1 MTLTEEPSGLWRLD
15 TGGTLIGYDGEH
27 NVCSI
32 QIKLAN
38 VIGTWTWYLDIA
50 YLDGTVATIPLE
62 QVKDTISALLSRSY
76 MREGLTVVQVR
87 GVSAGSAVKKSSVA
101 RVRFGSSVNATE
113 QLAPPTPSQWDIYAA
128 QVAGYRDEAAAS
140 AAAAALAATQMPYIN
155 SGGTWSVWSTS
166 AGGFVDSGVSA
177 AGITPDIQ
185 IGSVTTLPAG
195 SAATASMS
203 GTTAAPL
210 LNLGIPKGDKGD
222 PGSGGWI
229 SALYMRVDNGVIQYS
244 ADGVS
249 WADLIST
256 AELTGPAGSP
266 GEQGPPG
273 SDGVSPT
280 VTVTQTATGAV
291 IEATDASGTTSA
303 TVSNG
308 RDGQP
313 GQPGADGSPGAPGHT
328 PEITAS
334 KSGKVTTIMAD
345 GTAIAEISDGAD
357 GAPGA
362 AGADGVTPDIQIGTV
377 TTLPAGSEATA
388 SMSGTA
394 AEPLLNLGIP
404 KGDKGDSGGASAA
417 EISLG
422 IISATVGQTIKVKAV
437 DIDGKPTAWEAVDM
451 PSGGGGREWVKIGEV
466 TTAED
471 TTEGI
476 NIKFTKDV
484 NGNLLSLKGV
494 LIICRALFSDAN
506 KHWCTLTCNDNP
518 YGGNANYLLYADV
531 LRNGQTSTIYSE
543 FLRADG
549 TNSVAFTVFNA
560 GNVKQNGGC
569 GSNINT
575 WSPGN
580 EISLQFPMRGVN
592 LKISDSGLLA
602 GSKFEFWGIK
612 A

>member
-38 VIGTWTWYLDIA
+38 VIGTWTWYLDVA
-50 YLDGTVATIPLE
+50 YFDGTVATVPLE
-62 QVKDTISALLSRSY
+62 QVKDTISVLLSRSY
-76 MREGLTVVQVR
+76 MREGMTVVQVR

-101 RVRFGSSVNATE
+101 RVRFGSSVNASE

-128 QVAGYRDEAAAS
+128 QVAGYRDAAAAS

-177 AGITPDIQ
+177 AGITPDIK

-195 SAATASMS
+195 SAATASM
-203 GTTAAPL
+203 GGTAAEPR

-222 PGSGGWI
+222 PGSGGGTG
-229 SALYMRVDNGVIQYS
+229 ALYMRVDNGVIQYS

-280 VTVTQTATGAV
+280 VIVTQTATGAV
-291 IEATDASGTTSA
+291 ITATDASGTTSA

-308 RDGQP
+308 HDGQP
-313 GQPGADGSPGAPGHT
+313 GQPGVDGSPGADGHT

-334 KSGKVTTIMAD
+334 KSGKVTTIMVD
-345 GTAIAEISDGAD
+345 GAAIAEIHDGAD
-357 GAPGA
+357 GAPGS
-362 AGADGVTPDIQIGTV
+362 AGDDGITPDIQIGTV

-388 SMSGTA
+388 SISGTTA
-394 AEPLLNLGIP
+394 APLLNLGIP
-404 KGDKGDSGGASAA
+404 KGDKGDPGGASGADL
-417 EISLG
+417 SLG
-422 IISATVGQTIKVKAV
+422 LSSATIGQIAKIAAV
-437 DIDGKPTAWEAVDM
+437 DNNGAPTAWQAVDLPTAGGNGWQLLRTVTISEAVASVHFSFANPVTKLRILGTSITASQGTQLRISFDDNQTVL
-451 PSGGGGREWVKIGEV
+451 GGVNNEIG
-466 TTAED
+466 TTAYNMDILVDVSCGCITRVDSMHEHYALGVASTKFSHTSVQY
-471 TTEGI
+471 TT
-476 NIKFTKDV
+476 NNSFAD
-484 NGNLLSLKGV
+484 
-494 LIICRALFSDAN
+494 
-506 KHWCTLTCNDNP
+506 LTIRTQYP
-518 YGGNANYLLYADV
+518 TSEQLTAGTFEIYG
-531 LRNGQTSTIYSE
+531 R
-543 FLRADG
+543 
-549 TNSVAFTVFNA
+549 
-560 GNVKQNGGC
+560 
-569 GSNINT
+569 
-575 WSPGN
+575 
-580 EISLQFPMRGVN
+580 
-592 LKISDSGLLA
+592 
-602 GSKFEFWGIK
+602 
-612 A
+612 

>member
-76 MREGLTVVQVR
+76 MREGLAVVQVR

-101 RVRFGSSVNATE
+101 RVRFGSSVNASE

-185 IGSVTTLPAG
+185 IGTVTTLPAG
-195 SAATASMS
+195 SEATASMS
-203 GTTAAPL
+203 GTAAEPL

-222 PGSGGWI
+222 PGSGGGI

-291 IEATDASGTTSA
+291 ITATDASGTTSA
-303 TVSNG
+303 TVFNG
-308 RDGQP
+308 QDGLP

-417 EISLG
+417 ELSLG
-422 IISATVGQTIKVKAV
+422 ITSATIGQTIKVKAV
-437 DIDGKPTAWEAVDM
+437 DTDGKPTAWEPVDM
-451 PSGGGGREWVKIGEV
+451 TGGDLSWIEVADITTEEQTKTLTISTDKDGRPISQYNALGMIFSILFPADATQTSDDGTTWVYPYPKIGENTYRYIATIYRWKTV
-466 TTAED
+466 D
-471 TTEGI
+471 
-476 NIKFTKDV
+476 
-484 NGNLLSLKGV
+484 
-494 LIICRALFSDAN
+494 R
-506 KHWCTLTCNDNP
+506 TLT
-518 YGGNANYLLYADV
+518 YAWAGLPRVPWSSAMEYQTTFGTADTNGDV
-531 LRNGQTSTIYSE
+531 D
-543 FLRADG
+543 F
-549 TNSVAFTVFNA
+549 
-560 GNVKQNGGC
+560 
-569 GSNINT
+569 
-575 WSPGN
+575 
-580 EISLQFPMRGVN
+580 M
-592 LKISDSGLLA
+592 SGLCVYVNKSGDHIPA
-602 GSKFEFWGIK
+602 GTRVRIAVLSNGVTE
-612 A
+612 

>member
-50 YLDGTVATIPLE
+50 YLDGTVATVPLE
-62 QVKDTISALLSRSY
+62 QVKDTISVLLSRSY

-101 RVRFGSSVNATE
+101 RVRFGSSVNASE

-128 QVAGYRDEAAAS
+128 QIAGYRDEAAAS

-203 GTTAAPL
+203 GTAAEPL
-210 LNLGIPKGDKGD
+210 LNLGIPKGD
-222 PGSGGWI
+222 PGSGGGTG
-229 SALYMRVDNGVIQYS
+229 ALYMRVDNGVIQYS

-249 WADLIST
+249 WSDLITT
-256 AELTGPAGSP
+256 AELTGPAGSQ

-280 VTVTQTATGAV
+280 VIVTQTATGAV
-291 IEATDASGTTSA
+291 ITATDAGGTTSA
-303 TVSNG
+303 TVFNG
-308 RDGQP
+308 Q
-313 GQPGADGSPGAPGHT
+313 DGSPGAAGSPGADGHT

-334 KSGKVTTIMAD
+334 KSGKVTTIMVD
-345 GTAIAEISDGAD
+345 GAAIAEIDDGAD
-357 GAPGA
+357 GAPGS
-362 AGADGVTPDIQIGTV
+362 AGDDGITPDIQIGTV

-388 SMSGTA
+388 SMSGTTA
-394 AEPLLNLGIP
+394 APLLNLGIP
-404 KGDKGDSGGASAA
+404 KGDKGDAGGASAA
-417 EISLG
+417 DLSLG
-422 IISATVGQTIKVKAV
+422 LTSATVGQTIKVKAV
-437 DIDGKPTAWEAVDM
+437 DADGKPTAWEAVDM
-451 PSGGGGREWVKIGEV
+451 GGVETWEKLIFSIPESDPVSAATINLPSTNIIKACITISLFGTLENTKFAVKVFTGAKIGSTFLSADITNFYTSAQEIR
-466 TTAED
+466 TGNIMLEKKAGSWQSIYN
-471 TTEGI
+471 TE
-476 NIKFTKDV
+476 
-484 NGNLLSLKGV
+484 
-494 LIICRALFSDAN
+494 ALFGNRNTTGALRFISYNSD
-506 KHWCTLTCNDNP
+506 
-518 YGGNANYLLYADV
+518 YLYIS
-531 LRNGQTSTIYSE
+531 TSTANETFY
-543 FLRADG
+543 G
-549 TNSVAFTVFNA
+549 TIEVNYVI
-560 GNVKQNGGC
+560 GG
-569 GSNINT
+569 SI
-575 WSPGN
+575 
-580 EISLQFPMRGVN
+580 
-592 LKISDSGLLA
+592 
-602 GSKFEFWGIK
+602 
-612 A
+612 

>member
-50 YLDGTVATIPLE
+50 YLDGTVATVPLE

-113 QLAPPTPSQWDIYAA
+113 QMDAPSPSQWDIYSA

-203 GTTAAPL
+203 GTAAEPL

-222 PGSGGWI
+222 PGSGGGTG
-229 SALYMRVDNGVIQYS
+229 ALYMRVENGVIQYS
-244 ADGVS
+244 ADGVG

-256 AELTGPAGSP
+256 AELTGPA
-266 GEQGPPG
+266 
-273 SDGVSPT
+273 
-280 VTVTQTATGAV
+280 
-291 IEATDASGTTSA
+291 
-303 TVSNG
+303 
-308 RDGQP
+308 
-313 GQPGADGSPGAPGHT
+313 GSPGAPGHT

-334 KSGKVTTIMAD
+334 KSGKVTTIMVD
-345 GTAIAEISDGAD
+345 GAAIAEIDDGAD
-357 GAPGA
+357 GAPGS
-362 AGADGVTPDIQIGTV
+362 AGDDGITPDIQIGTV

-388 SMSGTA
+388 SMSGTTA
-394 AEPLLNLGIP
+394 APLLNLGIP
-404 KGDKGDSGGASAA
+404 KGDKGDAGEASAA
-417 EISLG
+417 ALSLG
-422 IISATVGQTIKVKAV
+422 LTSATIGQTIKVKAV
-437 DIDGKPTAWEAVDM
+437 DTDGKPTAWEAVDDRL
-451 PSGGGGREWVKIGEV
+451 PNV
-466 TTAED
+466 TTND
-471 TTEGI
+471 NG
-476 NIKFTKDV
+476 KFLRVV
-484 NGNLLSLKGV
+484 NGAWAAAEIASAGGV
-494 LIICRALFSDAN
+494 SF
-506 KHWCTLTCNDNP
+506 
-518 YGGNANYLLYADV
+518 
-531 LRNGQTSTIYSE
+531 
-543 FLRADG
+543 
-549 TNSVAFTVFNA
+549 
-560 GNVKQNGGC
+560 
-569 GSNINT
+569 
-575 WSPGN
+575 
-580 EISLQFPMRGVN
+580 
-592 LKISDSGLLA
+592 
-602 GSKFEFWGIK
+602 
-612 A
+612 

>member
-32 QIKLAN
+32 QIALVGITGA
-38 VIGTWTWYLDIA
+38 WTWYLDMA
-50 YLDGTVATIPLE
+50 YIDGTVATAPLE
-62 QVKDTISALLSRSY
+62 QVKDTISVLLSRSY
-76 MREGLTVVQVR
+76 MREGLVVVQVR
-87 GVSAGSAVKKSSVA
+87 GVAADAAVKKSSTA
-101 RVRFGSSVNATE
+101 RVRFGASVNAAE
-113 QLAPPTPSQWDIYAA
+113 QMDAPSPSQWDIYSG
-128 QVAGYRDEAAAS
+128 QVAGYRDAAAAS

-185 IGSVTTLPAG
+185 IGTVTTLPAG
-195 SAATASMS
+195 SEATASMS
-203 GTTAAPL
+203 GTAAEPL

-222 PGSGGWI
+222 PGSGGGI

-417 EISLG
+417 ELSLG
-422 IISATVGQTIKVKAV
+422 ITSATIGQTIKVKAV
-437 DIDGKPTAWEAVDM
+437 DTDGKPTAWEAVDM
-451 PSGGGGREWVKIGEV
+451 D
-466 TTAED
+466 AEKFP
-471 TTEGI
+471 
-476 NIKFTKDV
+476 KFTKLITHTITKDELESSPTAFV
-484 NGNLLSLKGV
+484 WGTDQIPNLNDFNVFVLSIARPDGV
-494 LIICRALFSDAN
+494 QITFN
-506 KHWCTLTCNDNP
+506 KW
-518 YGGNANYLLYADV
+518 V
-531 LRNGQTSTIYSE
+531 R
-543 FLRADG
+543 
-549 TNSVAFTVFNA
+549 
-560 GNVKQNGGC
+560 
-569 GSNINT
+569 
-575 WSPGN
+575 
-580 EISLQFPMRGVN
+580 
-592 LKISDSGLLA
+592 LKINNMLMGNICGTPQAAEPQYVITANRLFGVWISGSYYNAKNISVPVLVPPQSSSTYQSNLPASEPVTSIGFTSYAADYGLTA
-602 GSKFEFWGIK
+602 GIVVELWGAK
-612 A
+612 